1 MIFFLK
7 GKCAL
12 VPPKLRGWRHH
23 NKTLHMQGFLFLSRD
38 LNRLKN
44 EIEAYQ
50 KEENIWKVDQ
60 DISNCGGNLALH
72 LIGNLNTF
80 IGAELG
86 KTGYIRQRD
95 LEFSLKNVPREELIS
110 QIEDT
115 LRIVDQT
122 LEKLSPEELEKEYPL
137 LVLPEKTSTGFFLTY
152 LTTHL
157 AYHLGQVNYHR
168 RLLDNR

>member
-1 MIFFLK
+1 MSKKVLR
-7 GKCAL
+7 AL
-12 VPPKLRGWRHH
+12 
-23 NKTLHMQGFLFLSRD
+23 FSRD
-38 LNRLKN
+38 LGRLKK

-50 KEENIWKVDQ
+50 KEENIWKIDHE
-60 DISNCGGNLALH
+60 ISNCGGNLCLH
-72 LIGNLNTF
+72 LIGNLKTF

-95 LEFSLKNVPREELIS
+95 LEFSLKNVPREELIA

-122 LEKLSPEELEKEYPL
+122 LKNLDSEELEKEYPI
-137 LVLPEKTSTGFFLTY
+137 LVLPEKTSTGFFLPY

-168 RLLDNR
+168 RFLDKN